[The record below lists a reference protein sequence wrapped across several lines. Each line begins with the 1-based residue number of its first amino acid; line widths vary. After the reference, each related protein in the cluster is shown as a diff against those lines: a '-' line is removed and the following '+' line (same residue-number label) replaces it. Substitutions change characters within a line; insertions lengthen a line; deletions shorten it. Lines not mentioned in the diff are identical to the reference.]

1 MVSHGVVRSVG
12 LVAAGLALASLAA
25 CGGGAE
31 AEAQTGGQW
40 LTPPSSPS
48 PSPSARARVEKITSA
63 CKLLPAT
70 SVVKLLG
77 GTAGTKLTAREL
89 PVEKEEGDVEY
100 TCAYGRGGEEPFVLK
115 VSNTD
120 GQATRAKD
128 TIDKIAEVS
137 GGKTTPIN
145 DVGEAGVGY
154 VKDDFRI
161 VAIAAPHEKD
171 LRLVIFV
178 APKIVP
184 QKKLVEVAQQVVV
197 KI

>member
-1 MVSHGVVRSVG
+1 VVSHGVVRSVG

-31 AEAQTGGQW
+31 AQTGGDW
-40 LTPPSSPS
+40 VAPTSSPA
-48 PSPSARARVEKITSA
+48 PSPSAPARVAKITSA
-63 CKLLPAT
+63 CKLLPAK

-77 GTAGTKLTAREL
+77 GTASTKLTAREL

-115 VSNTD
+115 VSHTD
-120 GQATRAKD
+120 DQATRAKD
-128 TIDKIAEVS
+128 TIDNIAEAS
-137 GGKTTPIN
+137 GSTTTPIN
-145 DVGEAGVGY
+145 DLGEAGVGY

-161 VAIAAPHEKD
+161 VAVAQPYEKD

-184 QKKLVEVAQQVVV
+184 QKKLVEVMEQVVV